1 VTVGPWAKQ
10 WHARTAALRRV
21 EEQLAVRP
29 DDVGLRLERAQLLED
44 LGLREEAAAAYVQVL
59 VVHPWHY
66 DAMMRLG
73 ALFAVGGKQDA
84 ARAVFLEAAIHH
96 ADRPAPHACLGNV
109 LLDVGDTPAAQAAF
123 EAALRADPE
132 HREAHRGLAIIF
144 ERAGDV
150 AAADRAWRAGFPDGS
165 IAISP
170 FRGPKEPIRVLLVT
184 SAIGGNIPLQ
194 HVLDDRIFQ
203 WATLI
208 AESYTPSM
216 TMPPHSVLFNAI
228 GDADKC
234 ARALDHAELLLERV
248 DAQIINPPDR
258 IRGSGRAANAD
269 RLGALPGVVVPRIVA
284 FPRTALLADD
294 AAATLAEHGFAWP
307 LLVRSPGYHTG
318 NHFVRIAGPAELA
331 EAVAPLPG
339 DELLAIA
346 YLDTRR
352 ADGTWAKYRAMF
364 VDGELFPLHLAIS
377 REWKV
382 HYFTSAMDEDVAFR
396 EAERAFLEDMPGTL
410 GAPAVA
416 ALQAIGAELGLDY
429 GGVDFAFDAQGRLAV
444 FEANA
449 TMVILPPKD
458 DPMYA
463 YRKAPIQRVLDAVR
477 AMIMRRANA
486 GAARA
491 QFS

>member
-21 EEQLAVRP
+21 EEQLAASP
-29 DDVGLRLERAQLLED
+29 DDVGLRLERAQLLDD
-44 LGLREEAAAAYVQVL
+44 LGLREDAAAAYVQVL
-59 VVHPWHY
+59 VAHAWHY

-73 ALFAVGGKQDA
+73 ALFATGGKQDA
-84 ARAVFLEAAIHH
+84 ARAVFLEAAMRH
-96 ADRPAPHACLGNV
+96 ADRAAPHAALGNV
-109 LLDVGDTPAAQAAF
+109 LLDVGDTQASQAAF
-123 EAALRADPE
+123 EAALRVDPE
-132 HREAHRGLAIIF
+132 HREAHRGLAIIY

-170 FRGPKEPIRVLLVT
+170 YRGPKEPVRVLLVT

-216 TMPPHSVLFNAI
+216 TMPPHGVLFNAI

-234 ARALDHAELLLERV
+234 ARALDHAELLLAHI
-248 DAQIINPPDR
+248 DAPIINAPAS
-258 IRGSGRAANAD
+258 IRGSGRADNAA
-269 RLGALPGVVVPRIVA
+269 RLGAIPGVVVPNIVG
-284 FPRTALLADD
+284 FPRAALAGDD
-294 AAATLAEHGFAWP
+294 AAATLAAHGFDWP

-318 NHFVRIAGPAELA
+318 NHFVKIDGPEQVA

-339 DELLAIA
+339 DELLALA

-352 ADGTWAKYRAMF
+352 PDGTWNKYRVMF
-364 VDGELFPLHLAIS
+364 VDGELYPLHLAIS

-382 HYFTSAMDEDVAFR
+382 HYFTAAMDEDESFR
-396 EAERAFLEDMPGTL
+396 ETERAFLEDMPGTL
-410 GAPAVA
+410 GEATMAT
-416 ALQAIGAELGLDY
+416 LRTIGSTLGLDY
-429 GGVDFAFDAQGRLAV
+429 GGIDFAFDAQGRLVV

-458 DPMYA
+458 DPRYA
-463 YRKAPIQRVLDAVR
+463 YRKAPIQRALDAVR
-477 AMIMRRANA
+477 ALIMRRANT
-486 GAARA
+486 GAARLR
-491 QFS
+491 FS